1 MRQSPGT
8 HDSGDGV
15 ITTSYLRQPLRRR
28 RRSHRRQEERNKTNT
43 PGHKGH
49 EESFCVWMPVF
60 GARCP
65 KLVPCA
71 KGGAKVSVACP
82 GRGGEVGGGPLA
94 AGCSIGT
101 SLETSMG

>member
-49 EESFCVWMPVF
+49 EESFAF
-60 GARCP
+60 GCPCSVPAARNSSRVRRGSESFCRLP
-65 KLVPCA
+65 
-71 KGGAKVSVACP
+71 GA
-82 GRGGEVGGGPLA
+82 GR
-94 AGCSIGT
+94 
-101 SLETSMG
+101 

>member
-1 MRQSPGT
+1 MRQSPGA

-49 EESFCVWMPVF
+49 EESFCVWVPVF

-71 KGGAKVSVACP
+71 KGERKFLSPA
-82 GRGGEVGGGPLA
+82 RGGEVRSVGGPLA
-94 AGCSIGT
+94 AGCSLGT